1 MQSADKFVGY
11 VDIVG
16 FKSLVQAAEA
26 DTGLAFSELSQAVE
40 ALGTENDLKHLEQ
53 YGPTTCPQAPRLR
66 RNLDFQ
72 ITQAS
77 DCVIVSAEVSPAG
90 IINLISHC
98 WVAQF
103 KLLRMGIMCRGYIK
117 RGLIYHTK
125 THQIG
130 TGLSDAVEKEQKVSV
145 FRQDANERGTPFIEI
160 DSRVVEYVQTQPDQC
175 VKEMFSRYVKTDGHL
190 TALFPFKR
198 LNHSFVIAGFGQK
211 FDPAKERAS
220 VNVVRGWIRNM
231 KEGVLRHINQS
242 DPKAVS
248 KGNHYIRMLDD
259 QLKACDITEE
269 MIDRLMLPV
278 SIP

>member
-1 MQSADKFVGY
+1 MQPADKFIGY

-26 DTGLAFSELSQAVE
+26 QKGLTFAELSQAVE
-40 ALGTENDLKHLEQ
+40 ALGTEEDLKHVEQ
-53 YGPTTCPQAPRLR
+53 YGPTICPQAPRLR
-66 RNLDFQ
+66 KNLDLQ

-103 KLLRMGIMCRGYIK
+103 KLLKMGIMCRGYIK

-125 THQIG
+125 LHQIG
-130 TGLSDAVEKEQKVSV
+130 TGLSDAVQNEQKVSV

-160 DSRVVEYVQTQPDQC
+160 DPEVIEYVKEQPDQC
-175 VKEMFSRYVKTDGHL
+175 VKEMFSRHVKTDGTL

-198 LNHSFVIAGFGQK
+198 LNHSFAIGGFGRK
-211 FDPAKERAS
+211 FDPEKEKAS
-220 VNVVRGWIRNM
+220 VNVVRGWIQNM
-231 KEGVLRHINQS
+231 KAGVSKHINQS

-248 KGNHYIRMLDD
+248 KGNHYIRMLDE
-259 QLKACDITEE
+259 QLRACDNTAEL
-269 MIDRLMLPV
+269 IDRLMLP
-278 SIP
+278 

>member
-1 MQSADKFVGY
+1 MHPADKFIGF

-26 DTGLAFSELSQAVE
+26 QKGLTFAELSQAVE
-40 ALGTENDLKHLEQ
+40 ALGTDEDLKHVEQ
-53 YGPTTCPQAPRLR
+53 YGPSICPQAPRLR
-66 RNLDFQ
+66 KNLDLQ

-77 DCVIVSAEVSPAG
+77 DCVIVSAEISPAG

-103 KLLRMGIMCRGYIK
+103 KLLKMGIMCRGYIK

-125 THQIG
+125 AHQIG
-130 TGLSDAVEKEQKVSV
+130 TGLNDAVDKEKEVSV

-160 DSRVVEYVQTQPDQC
+160 DPGIVEYVEAQSDQC
-175 VKEMFSRYVKTDGHL
+175 VKEMFSRQVKTDGDL

-198 LNHSFVIAGFGQK
+198 LNHSFAIGGFGRK
-211 FDPAKERAS
+211 FNPEKEKAS

-231 KEGVLRHINQS
+231 KAGVSKHINQS
-242 DPKAVS
+242 DPKTVS
-248 KGNHYIRMLDD
+248 KGNHYIRMLDE
-259 QLKACDITEE
+259 QLSS
-269 MIDRLMLPV
+269 PW
-278 SIP
+278 